1 MSEDGFWG
9 LDLDS
14 IVKEHGTP
22 TYIVNLDLVKRN
34 FEALSSTVRRIY
46 SRFKIFYAVKANP
59 LVSILRLVRE
69 MGGGAEVVSLGELE
83 ASRRA
88 GLKGEEVL
96 FNGPGK
102 TEVEIEN
109 AIGFRV
115 YSVNVESVEEL
126 RVVREVAE
134 RLGVEARVGF
144 RVNPGV
150 KAATH
155 KYLALGFQGSKF
167 GLDAKSYRAAL
178 HEARRTRGFLPKGIQ
193 MHVGSQV
200 FRESDFRKGF
210 LSLLRFMNVFKS
222 VLGFRPEFIDIGGGI
237 GLNYETGDTSV
248 SLDCFSRALSKLV
261 GDPDWP
267 DGASLVLEPGR
278 ALVGNAGILLTRVL
292 YVKESNGRRW
302 AIVDAGMND
311 FMRTALYG
319 VKHRTVSLA
328 PRRGRPVKYALGGP
342 ICESSDVFGKYVLP
356 PLRRGDL
363 LALLDVGAYGCS
375 MSSNYNGRP
384 RPPTLVS
391 RSGRVRL
398 AEKRESIGDV
408 FRRQVECEC
417 V

>member
-22 TYIVNLDLVKRN
+22 TYVVNLDLVEKN

-59 LVSILRLVRE
+59 LITILKLVRE
-69 MGGGAEVVSLGELE
+69 LGGGAEVVSMGELE

-88 GLKGEEVL
+88 GLNGGEVL

-102 TEVEIEN
+102 TEVEIEA
-109 AIGFRV
+109 AIGFGV

-126 RVVREVAE
+126 MTVRKAAE
-134 RLGVEARVGF
+134 RLRVKARVGF

-178 HEARRTRGFLPKGIQ
+178 HEAKRTRRFLPMGVQ

-200 FRESDFRKGF
+200 FRESDFQKGF
-210 LSLLRFMNVFKS
+210 LNLLRFVNVFKS
-222 VLGFRPEFIDIGGGI
+222 VLGFPPEFIDIGGGI
-237 GLNYETGDTSV
+237 GLNYETGDTSI
-248 SLDCFSRALSKLV
+248 SLNRFSRALSKLV
-261 GDPDWP
+261 NNPDWP
-267 DGASLVLEPGR
+267 DGTTLVMEPGR

-292 YVKESNGRRW
+292 YVKESNGRLW

-319 VKHRTVSLA
+319 VKHRVVSLT

-342 ICESSDVFGKYVLP
+342 VCESSDVFGEYVLP
-356 PLRRGDL
+356 PLKKGDL

-391 RSGRVRL
+391 RLGRVHV
-398 AEKRESIGDV
+398 AERRETIDDIL
-408 FRRQVECEC
+408 RRQAVG
-417 V
+417 